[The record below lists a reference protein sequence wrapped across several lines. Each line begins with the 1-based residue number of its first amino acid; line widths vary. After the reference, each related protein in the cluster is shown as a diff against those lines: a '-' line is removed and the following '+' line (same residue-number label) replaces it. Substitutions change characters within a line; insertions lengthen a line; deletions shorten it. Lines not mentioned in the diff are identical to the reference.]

1 MLLNYIKIAWRNL
14 VKSKAYSAI
23 NIGGLAIGMAVTIL
37 IGLWIWDELSF
48 DKYHANYDHIAQVWQ
63 HQTYNGHVMSQ
74 VSVPAAMGP
83 QIRAE
88 YGSDFKHVLQAS
100 WSFEHT
106 LALDQKKL
114 LKTGM
119 YFEPGVT
126 EMLSLKMLKG
136 TRGGLKEPYSI
147 ILSESAAKAFF
158 GAADPMEKTLRVD
171 NKVDVKVTGV
181 YEDLP
186 YNTTFRELTFILP
199 WSLYLIQNPWVEK
212 MTEPWGSNFTQCF
225 VQVADNVDMNRLSAK
240 ISKVKYNKLDAD
252 ARRYNPVVF
261 LHPMAKW
268 HLYSDFEEGIN
279 TGGRISYVWL
289 FGIVGLFVLLLA
301 CINFMNLSTARSEK
315 RAREVGVRK
324 AIGSDRSRLI
334 IQFFSESFMV
344 VFLAFAI
351 AVILVVLSLPYFNDL
366 ADKKMSFLWG
376 NPFFWLMSLVVCLFT
391 GLVAGSYPALYLSS
405 FQPVKVLKGTFRV
418 GRFASVPRK
427 VLVVLQFCVS
437 VILVIGTIVVYQQV
451 EHARKR
457 PIGYNKE
464 SLIYVPVTDV
474 LHQKFETI
482 RTELKS
488 KNLIVEMSE
497 STSPATEVYN
507 SNGGISWEGKDPNQS
522 VDFPNNG
529 VTHEFGKVLDWQI
542 KEGRDFSR
550 DFATDSAAF
559 ILNESAVK
567 FIGFKDPVGQ
577 TMTWNDKPYKV
588 IGVIKDMLVES
599 PYKPVRAMI
608 FHISREEENLLTL
621 RINPKLSASDA
632 VAKISAVFSS
642 FDPANAFEFRFVDES
657 FNRKFREE
665 ERVGKLAS
673 CFAVL
678 AILISCLGL
687 FGLASFVAEQRTKE
701 IGVRKV
707 LGASVSNLWQMLSK
721 DFVLLVLI
729 ASVIAVPLAWLGMNE
744 WLDKYDYRTSIQW
757 WIFAGAIAG
766 ALFVTLLTVSFQAI
780 KAARANPIKSLRT
793 E

>member
-48 DKYHANYDHIAQVWQ
+48 DKYHANYDRIAQVWQ

>member
-14 VKSKAYSAI
+14 IKSKAYSAI

-48 DKYHANYDHIAQVWQ
+48 DKYHANYDRIAQVWQ

-88 YGSDFKHVLQAS
+88 YGSDFKHILQAS

-106 LALDQKKL
+106 LALGQKKL

-158 GAADPMEKTLRVD
+158 GSEDPMEKTIRVD

-186 YNTTFRELTFILP
+186 YNTTFRELTFVLP

-212 MTEPWGSNFTQCF
+212 MTDPWGSNFTQCF
-225 VQVADNVDMNRLSAK
+225 VQVADNADMNRLSAK

-351 AVILVVLSLPYFNDL
+351 AVILVVLSLPYFNEL
-366 ADKKMSFLWG
+366 ADKKMSFLWS
-376 NPFFWLMSLVVCLFT
+376 NPFFWLMSLLVCLFT

-418 GRFASVPRK
+418 GRFAAVPRK

-488 KNLIVEMSE
+488 KNLIVEMTE

-665 ERVGKLAS
+665 ERIGKLAS

-744 WLDKYDYRTSIQW
+744 WLGKYDYRTSIDW

>member
-14 VKSKAYSAI
+14 AKSKAYSAI

-48 DKYHANYDHIAQVWQ
+48 DKYHTNYDRIAQVWQ

-119 YFEPGVT
+119 YYEPGVT

-147 ILSESAAKAFF
+147 LLSETAAKAFF
-158 GAADPMEKTLRVD
+158 GSADPMEKTIRVD

-212 MTEPWGSNFTQCF
+212 MTDPWGSNFTQCF
-225 VQVADNVDMNRLSAK
+225 VQVGDNVDMNRLSAK
-240 ISKVKYNKLDAD
+240 ISKVKYNKMDAD
-252 ARRYNPVVF
+252 ARRYNPLVF

-324 AIGSDRSRLI
+324 AIGSNRNRLI

-351 AVILVVLSLPYFNDL
+351 SVILVVLSLPYFNEL

-376 NPFFWLMSLVVCLFT
+376 NPFFWLMSLLVCLFT

-418 GRFASVPRK
+418 GRFAAVPRK
-427 VLVVLQFCVS
+427 VLVVVQFCVS

-464 SLIYVPVTDV
+464 SLIYVPVTDA

-488 KNLIVEMSE
+488 KNLIVEMTE

-507 SNGGISWEGKDPNQS
+507 SNGGITWEGKDPNQS

-529 VTHEFGKVLDWQI
+529 VTHEFGKVLGWQI

-608 FHISREEENLLTL
+608 FHISREEENLLTM

-665 ERVGKLAS
+665 ERIGKLAS

-729 ASVIAVPLAWLGMNE
+729 ASVIAVPLAWLGMNA
-744 WLDKYDYRTSIQW
+744 WLGKYDYRTSIDW

>member
-48 DKYHANYDHIAQVWQ
+48 DKYHTNYDRIAQVWQ

-74 VSVPAAMGP
+74 VSVPAVMGS
-83 QIRAE
+83 QIRSE
-88 YGSDFKHVLQAS
+88 YGADFKHVLQAS

-106 LALDQKKL
+106 LALGQKKL

-158 GAADPMEKTLRVD
+158 GSEEPMEKTIRID

-186 YNTTFRELTFILP
+186 YNTTFRELTFVLP

-212 MTEPWGSNFTQCF
+212 MTQPWGSNFTQCF
-225 VQVADNVDMNRLSAK
+225 VQVADKVDMNRLSAK
-240 ISKVKYNKLDAD
+240 ISKVKYNQIDAD
-252 ARRYNPVVF
+252 ARRYNPIVF

-268 HLYSDFEEGIN
+268 HLYSDFQEGIN

-324 AIGSDRSRLI
+324 AIGSGRSQLI
-334 IQFFSESFMV
+334 FQFFSESFMV

-376 NPFFWLMSLVVCLFT
+376 NPFFWLMSLIVCLFT

-418 GRFASVPRK
+418 GRFAAVPRK
-427 VLVVLQFCVS
+427 VLVVVQFCVS

-488 KNLIVEMSE
+488 KSLIVEMTE

-507 SNGGISWEGKDPNQS
+507 SNGGITWEGKDPNQS

-529 VTHEFGKVLDWQI
+529 VTHEFGKVLGWQI

-550 DFATDSAAF
+550 DFATDSSAF

-608 FHISREEENLLTL
+608 FHISREEENLLTM

-665 ERVGKLAS
+665 ERIGKLAS
-673 CFAVL
+673 CFAIL

-744 WLDKYDYRTSIQW
+744 WLGKYDYRTSIQW